1 MAAKDGL
8 TNVLITDMFEAEVVR
23 GLLESNGIPVMVMNN
38 SLSNVLSSY
47 GAQVSIM
54 VNPTDDDAARKI
66 LSERGNE

>member
-8 TNVLITDMFEAEVVR
+8 TKVLTTDMFEAEVVR

-54 VNPTDDDAARKI
+54 VNPTDADAARKI